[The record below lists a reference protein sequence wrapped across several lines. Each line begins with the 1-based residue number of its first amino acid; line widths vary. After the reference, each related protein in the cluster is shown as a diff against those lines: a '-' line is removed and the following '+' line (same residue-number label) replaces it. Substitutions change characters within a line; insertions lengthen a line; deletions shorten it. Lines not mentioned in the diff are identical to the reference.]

1 MKDTKAFGYVT
12 VQNKKKRGM
21 LFMSKRMM
29 VFVWTLLL
37 AFCWGGLCA
46 PESAHAALQYVG
58 GASATGTGATYNVS
72 LTGLTG
78 GIGSSA
84 TSGDLVIVVTG
95 WASAADGNPA
105 VTTAGYT
112 EVYDLYGNDTRDAN
126 LSVNWKIMGGT
137 PDTSVTVSGFNN
149 AANGGATVVHVWRGA
164 DQTTPMDVSP
174 PTGAASNNSALPDSP
189 AITPVTSGAYVL
201 TVGLGTGAAAPTVFT
216 EPSGY
221 GNVVSAAGAGSTMGA
236 VAVIASISWPGGA
249 VDPGAWTGTT
259 GTSDSR
265 AAGTLALRPAVDS
278 LSVTTNSAVAASASP
293 LAADVQ
299 MQRLQV
305 DCSTGSDNSCVI
317 NGMTVDDLGTANTT
331 DITNLKIH
339 IDSDNNFGN
348 GVLGTVTQAGFTGTS
363 TPVSLTALSA
373 AIRTVT
379 NGTSKYIWVT
389 YDLAAS
395 AGGKTIQSSVTVIA
409 VDSPDNGASGTWS
422 SNNISVTTGPISTLA
437 DCGSCHN
444 YPPVDTGTRNATT
457 GDFIGDHT
465 KHVLNTC
472 ATCHITPATETAT
485 DFAHRT
491 GKLSMDNGNIGVG
504 ADNGTYSK
512 GTEFNQ
518 INNPTGGTCSL
529 VDCHSNAVT
538 PQWGIGTTA
547 CNSCHALPPATNA
560 HAAHYAAKEWAADN
574 ANCTVCHPDNTTGHS
589 DVTDNSVTVNAS
601 LTPGGVSPAITCA
614 ATPATGCHNSKT
626 TPAWNTTNIACTSC
640 HTAGGAAAGDPTTGL
655 HATTNLTDHDGTLAG
670 GTGLACEKCHTAS
683 PSSLHFNGTVNNG
696 GTATFAWNTT
706 NIPAGYNRTSDY
718 CAATCHTDSG
728 TWNREWSGV
737 TDAAWAYANDAAT
750 TAVCGNCHG
759 SFFTGWNIVGNT
771 THENPDIDNDPDT
784 LATSKASHT
793 ECSTCHAWGH
803 TNYTT
808 GVKHENNILEMNST
822 LDTTPG
828 DGSCTTTC
836 HSPLTLTM
844 NATSGWTDGSVAGAG
859 VVCGGCHTGGVTTA
873 TASGA
878 HDIHGAT
885 FASVAANPAS
895 IANCIQCH
903 GNDGTGASHN
913 NGTVNFVNVTY
924 STAVRNDTNGTCL
937 TANCHNVN
945 TKALQSTLWSSS
957 ALECNDCHFYPT
969 TTPAVTVTT
978 SAANAADGR
987 PLSATHGAHFD
998 SGKTCNQCHGAM
1010 PVAGDTAHIT
1020 SRTSLADMA
1029 VAVLADNAS
1038 VVWTDAVAVT
1048 DYTFENTGNTC
1059 GTATNN
1065 GLGCHATG
1073 TPDWDVA
1080 FASTA
1085 CTNCHTNTTNTLV
1098 NPTSG
1103 LHGAGLTAT
1112 NSVTGQNHDDSF
1124 GTGGTCASCH
1134 TSIPVAGTH
1143 KDGFFAGGNG
1153 QTSTMGLAAFYTQTA
1168 NDTGTCATTT
1178 CHLGNSDAWAHKWMT
1193 PANYTSSPASCTG
1206 CHGNLASGWNA
1217 GVDHLTGEIATDHAD
1232 DATASNYGCETCHV
1246 LQAAT
1251 GNYPFTFGTA
1261 DWMPLNAGNKH
1272 GNSLITMNDGAG
1284 PITDWQRGTGGNST
1298 KSMCLKCHTDWAATG
1313 AAQRWF
1319 TNTTWTPEE
1328 IAGDAVSAGHSA
1340 GAACVS
1346 CHDGFTQGA
1355 RRNVGLEFD
1364 LTRQH
1369 GTATPTS
1376 ADCEKC
1382 HDESTGPD
1390 GTIQLKV
1397 WDAAG
1402 TGFTPVTYSSTN
1414 LSSANTHCISCHDT
1428 TRNVTVGGLSPPAR
1442 SMVNFTSAT
1451 TYNNH
1456 NFTTATGAVVPQ
1468 MAKAI
1473 SPHGNPNGNQLK
1485 GPESTVTTAMGCLH
1499 CHPSH
1504 GSSVASRAATADA
1517 TGAAM
1522 TAKMLG
1528 GKPSEL
1534 ASVGYDYTNE
1544 GTLADPNLCWGCHD
1558 NKGVADYYGDT
1569 TTGHWNTGGVWKSP
1583 TFSYKTAKGGV
1594 LSVHVA
1600 DKTDGG
1606 TADNTLANV
1615 VCTTCH
1621 DVHGSPTVAQFYS
1634 PALKGKWLTSPY
1646 YEDRAPPA
1654 KASTTNGLFAWAN
1667 ADSAARSAN
1676 DAYAPRAAIQTGTGW
1691 APKEVGGGYGV
1702 VGTQNGAWGWF
1713 IDGNTF
1719 GLSAYQTYA
1728 TGAVTQKYMSTLD
1741 ATAAT
1746 ISTFGGLCMT
1756 SCHSAANIESRL
1768 TWTGHNPV
1776 VPGFGGGD
1784 AATDL
1789 FNVNGTTNPA
1799 TAAKVRNQM
1808 VGQGWYNN
1816 ADYGQNLFATGTG
1829 GERQGGDGA
1838 TLDARTYSHNKA
1850 FSYGV
1855 NPTSA
1860 AAQASYHQFPCSKC
1874 HTPHASVLPALMR
1887 TNCLNTA
1894 KSSFEWK
1901 MAAEANN
1908 CHRVETTGGYIGAGD
1923 PYPGTGYPTTHGG
1936 VTNGGWNAVTPW

>member
-1 MKDTKAFGYVT
+1 MPK
-12 VQNKKKRGM
+12 
-21 LFMSKRMM
+21 SMM
-29 VFVWTLLL
+29 VLALTL
-37 AFCWGGLCA
+37 FISIFMCGGWFA
-46 PESAHAALQYVG
+46 PESSQAALQYVG

-72 LTGLTG
+72 LTGLSG

-84 TSGDLVIVVTG
+84 AAGDLVIVVTG
-95 WASAADGNPA
+95 WASAADGDPG

-112 EVYDLYGNDTRDAN
+112 EVYDLFGNDTRDAN
-126 LSVNWKIMGGT
+126 LSVNWKIMSGT

-164 DQTTPMDVSP
+164 DQTTPMDVAAP
-174 PTGAASNNSALPDSP
+174 AGATGNNGALPDSP

-216 EPSGY
+216 APSGY
-221 GNVVSAAGAGSTMGA
+221 VNAVSAAGAGSTMGA
-236 VAVIASISWPGGA
+236 VAAIASVAWAGGA

-259 GTSDSR
+259 GTTDSR

-278 LSVTTNSAVAASASP
+278 LSVTTNTAVATSAVP
-293 LAADVQ
+293 LATDVQ

-305 DCSTGSDNSCVI
+305 DCSAGSDNSCVI
-317 NGMTVDDLGTANTT
+317 NAITVDDLGTAGAT
-331 DITNLKIH
+331 DISNLKIH

-348 GVLGTVTQAGFTGTS
+348 GVLGTVTQAGFTGAS
-363 TPVSLTALSA
+363 TPVSLTALSP

-379 NGTSKYIWVT
+379 NVTSKYIWVT

-395 AGGKTIQSSVTVIA
+395 AGGKTIQSSVTAIA
-409 VDSPDNGASGTWS
+409 VDSPDNGASGTWNA
-422 SNNISVTTGPISTLA
+422 NNISVTSGPTSTLA
-437 DCGSCHN
+437 DCASCHN
-444 YPPVDTGTRNATT
+444 YPPVDTGSRNATT

-504 ADNGTYSK
+504 LDNGTYSK

-518 INNPTGGTCSL
+518 VNNPTGGTCSL

-538 PQWGIGTTA
+538 PQWGVGTTA

-560 HAAHYAAKEWAADN
+560 HAAHYTAKGWAADN
-574 ANCTVCHPDNTTGHS
+574 ANCTVCHPNNTAGHS

-601 LTPGGVSPAITCA
+601 LTPSGVSPAITCA
-614 ATPATGCHNSKT
+614 ATPATGCHNSKA

-670 GTGLACEKCHTAS
+670 GTGLACEKCHTAA
-683 PSSLHFNGTVNNG
+683 PSVTHYNGTVD
-696 GTATFAWNTT
+696 TPTVWNTT
-706 NIPAGYNRTSDY
+706 NIPAGYVSGTDS

-759 SFFTGWNIVGNT
+759 SFFTGWNIIGNT

-784 LATSKASHT
+784 LATSKASHS

-808 GVKHENNILEMNST
+808 GAKHENNTLETNST

-836 HSPLTLTM
+836 HAPLTLTM
-844 NATSGWTDGSVAGAG
+844 NATSGWTDASVAGAG
-859 VVCGGCHTGGVTTA
+859 VVCGGCHTAGVTTA

-878 HDIHGAT
+878 HTIHGAT
-885 FASVAANPAS
+885 AASVAANPAS
-895 IANCIQCH
+895 IALCIECH
-903 GNDGTGASHN
+903 GNDGTGATHN
-913 NGTVNFVNVTY
+913 NGSVNFASVNYNAARTIVTGTCVTSTCHNY
-924 STAVRNDTNGTCL
+924 DPNIVSPTKDRSTAWNT
-937 TANCHNVN
+937 TALACD
-945 TKALQSTLWSSS
+945 
-957 ALECNDCHFYPT
+957 DCHYYAASPT
-969 TTPAVTVTT
+969 
-978 SAANAADGR
+978 AAGNTAHSS
-987 PLSATHGAHFD
+987 PLSTSHDAHFTG
-998 SGKTCNQCHGAM
+998 GKTCAQCHGTD
-1010 PVAGDTAHIT
+1010 PPDTTHINGGTT
-1020 SRTSLADMA
+1020 SNADKANAVQDEAAISFTGSTSYT
-1029 VAVLADNAS
+1029 
-1038 VVWTDAVAVT
+1038 WTDAS
-1048 DYTFENTGNTC
+1048 NTC
-1059 GTATNN
+1059 SAGTNN

-1073 TPDWDVA
+1073 APVWGTA
-1080 FASTA
+1080 FASTD
-1085 CTNCHTNTTNTLV
+1085 CITCHTNTTNTLV

-1143 KDGFFAGGNG
+1143 KDGVFAGGNG
-1153 QTSTMGLAAFYTQTA
+1153 QTTAMGLASFYTQTA

-1178 CHLGNSDAWAHKWMT
+1178 CHLGGAAGSDAWAHKWMT
-1193 PANYTSSPASCTG
+1193 PANYTNATASCTG
-1206 CHGNLASGWNA
+1206 CHGNLSSGWNA
-1217 GVDHLTGEIATDHAD
+1217 GVSHLTGEIATDHAD
-1232 DATASNYGCETCHV
+1232 DATASNYGCEACHA
-1246 LQAAT
+1246 LQASTAV
-1251 GNYPFTFGTA
+1251 YPFTFGTA
-1261 DWMPLNAGNKH
+1261 DWLPLNAGNKH
-1272 GNSLITMNDGAG
+1272 GNSLITMNDDGTATTG
-1284 PITDWQRGTGGNST
+1284 TISNWQRGTGGNLA
-1298 KSMCLKCHTDWAATG
+1298 KSMCLKCHTDWTTTG

-1319 TNTTWTPEE
+1319 TNTDWSAES
-1328 IAGDAVSAGHSA
+1328 IIGDGISAGHGV

-1346 CHDGFTQGA
+1346 CHDGQTQGA
-1355 RRNVGLEFD
+1355 RRDVGLEFN
-1364 LTRQH
+1364 LTMQH
-1369 GTATPTS
+1369 GTNAPTN

-1382 HDESTGPD
+1382 HDEASGPD
-1390 GTIQLKV
+1390 GVIQLKV
-1397 WDAAG
+1397 WNADN
-1402 TGFTPVTYSSTN
+1402 TTFTTATYSSTN
-1414 LSSANTHCISCHDT
+1414 LASANTHCVSCHDA
-1428 TRNVTVGGLSPPAR
+1428 TRGVTVGGLSAPAR
-1442 SMVNFTSAT
+1442 SMANYVLTT

-1456 NFTTATGAVVPQ
+1456 NFTTATGAVVPVK
-1468 MAKAI
+1468 AKAI
-1473 SPHGNPNGNQLK
+1473 SPHGNPGGNQLK
-1485 GPESTVTTAMGCLH
+1485 GTESTVTTAMGCLH

-1504 GSSVASRAATADA
+1504 GSSNASKTATSDAVGTAVAAR
-1517 TGAAM
+1517 
-1522 TAKMLG
+1522 MLG
-1528 GKPSEL
+1528 GLPSSL
-1534 ASVGYDYTNE
+1534 ASVGYDYASE
-1544 GTLADPNLCWGCHD
+1544 GALSDPALCWGCHD

-1569 TTGHWNTGGVWKSP
+1569 TTGHWNGGAWKNP
-1583 TFSYKTAKGGV
+1583 TFTYKTGKGGV
-1594 LSVHVA
+1594 LNLHIA
-1600 DKTDGG
+1600 DKVDGG
-1606 TADNTLANV
+1606 TADNAAANV

-1654 KASTTNGLFAWAN
+1654 KASGANGLRSWADAN
-1667 ADSAARSAN
+1667 STARSAA
-1676 DAYAPRAAIQTGTGW
+1676 DAFTPRANIITGTTW
-1691 APKEVGGGYGV
+1691 APKEIGGGYGV
-1702 VGTQNGAWGWF
+1702 VGAQDGAWGWF

-1719 GLSAYQTYA
+1719 GMSAYQPYA
-1728 TGAVTQKYMSTLD
+1728 TGAVAQKYFYTVDAANFTSTGLTNF
-1741 ATAAT
+1741 A
-1746 ISTFGGLCMT
+1746 GLCMT
-1756 SCHSAANIESRL
+1756 SCHSAANIEART
-1768 TWTGHNPV
+1768 TWTGHKPV
-1776 VPGFGGGD
+1776 VPGFGGAD

-1789 FNVNGTTNPA
+1789 FNVNGTTNPS
-1799 TAAKVRNQM
+1799 TTAKVRNQM

-1816 ADYGQNLFATGTG
+1816 ADWGQNLFATGTG
-1829 GERQGGDGA
+1829 GERQGGDAGA
-1838 TLDARTYSHNKA
+1838 LDARTYSHNKA

-1855 NPTSA
+1855 NPA
-1860 AAQASYHQFPCSKC
+1860 AAGAQANYHQFPCSKC